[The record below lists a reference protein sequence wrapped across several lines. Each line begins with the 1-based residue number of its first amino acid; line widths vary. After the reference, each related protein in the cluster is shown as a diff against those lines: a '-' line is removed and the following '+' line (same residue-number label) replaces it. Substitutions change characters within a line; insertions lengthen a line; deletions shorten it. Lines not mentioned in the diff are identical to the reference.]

1 MTNTSKTAQPGSLP
15 HPRPSTSLLTA
26 IVESAPTAIV
36 MIRRDGRIE
45 LVNKET
51 ERLFGYGREELLGQ
65 TIEVLLPERF
75 RSGHPVLRAA
85 LFADPQVRRIGAG
98 RDLFA
103 LRKDGSEFPVEIGLN
118 PIDTEDG
125 LFVLGAIVDITQRRR
140 LEEKLRHG
148 EERFRLLVEG
158 VQDYAIMLLD
168 PEGRVITW
176 NAGAER
182 IKGYQAE
189 EIVGQHV
196 SQFFPQEAIDRG
208 EPGHE
213 LEVAR
218 TQDRC
223 EDEGW
228 RVRKDGS
235 QFWANVVVTAL
246 RAEDG
251 TFKGFSNITRDLS
264 ERRQGEENSR
274 AIAAELQRSNTE
286 LDDFAYI
293 VSHELKEPL
302 RGIAYVASF
311 LIADYHDQ
319 LGEDG
324 RKNLLSFQRLTQRM
338 SALIGALAKYSR
350 VGRSQLELADTDLNR
365 TIREVLDGL
374 RVPIEESR
382 VDIRIPRP
390 LPRIRCERVLAAE
403 VFHNLVSNAI
413 KYNDKPDKWVE
424 VGWRAGDHP
433 EDPPVFYVRDNG
445 IGIPE
450 KHFESV
456 FRIFKRLHGRDNYG
470 GGTGA
475 GLTIARKIV
484 ERHGGRIWLASEPG
498 KGTTFDFTLDHGVA
512 DADAT

>member
-1 MTNTSKTAQPGSLP
+1 
-15 HPRPSTSLLTA
+15 LLTA
-26 IVESAPTAIV
+26 IVESALTAIV
-36 MIRRDGRIE
+36 MIGRDGRIE

-65 TIEVLLPERF
+65 PVEVLLPERV
-75 RSGHPVLRAA
+75 RSGHPAFRTAF
-85 LFADPQVRRIGAG
+85 FADPQTRRMGAG
-98 RDLFA
+98 RDLFG
-103 LRKDGSEFPVEIGLN
+103 LRKDGNEFPVEIGLN
-118 PIDTEDG
+118 SIHTEDG
-125 LFVLGAIVDITQRRR
+125 LFVLSAIVDITQRQR
-140 LEEKLRHG
+140 LEEKLRQS
-148 EERFRLLVEG
+148 EERFRLLVEV

-168 PEGRVITW
+168 PQGRIVTW

-182 IKGYQAE
+182 ILGYQAK
-189 EIVGQHV
+189 EIIGQHV
-196 SQFFPQEAIDRG
+196 SRFFPQEAIERG
-208 EPGHE
+208 EPDHE

-235 QFWANVVVTAL
+235 QFWANMVVTAL

-251 TFKGFSNITRDLS
+251 TLKGFSTITRDLS
-264 ERRQGEENSR
+264 ERRQVEERLR
-274 AIAAELQRSNTE
+274 AIAAELGRSNTE
-286 LDDFAYI
+286 LDDFAYM
-293 VSHELKEPL
+293 VSHDLKEPL
-302 RGIAYVASF
+302 RGIAHVASF

-324 RKNLLSFQRLTQRM
+324 RKNLLSLQTLSQRM
-338 SALIGALAKYSR
+338 SALIDALVKYSR

-365 TIREVLDGL
+365 TIQEVLDGL

-382 VDIRIPRP
+382 IEIRIHEP
-390 LPRIRCERVLAAE
+390 LPWIHCERVLAAD
-403 VFHNLVSNAI
+403 VFHNLISNAI

-456 FRIFKRLHGRDNYG
+456 FRIFKRLHGRDSYG
-470 GGTGA
+470 GGTGV

-484 ERHGGRIWLASEPG
+484 ERHGGRIWLTSEPG

-512 DADAT
+512 DANAT

>member
-1 MTNTSKTAQPGSLP
+1 MSKRSKTARPRSLP
-15 HPRPSTSLLTA
+15 HPRPFTSLLTS

-36 MIRRDGRIE
+36 MIGRDGRIE
-45 LVNKET
+45 LMNKAT
-51 ERLFGYGREELLGQ
+51 EKLFGYGREELLRQ
-65 TIEVLLPERF
+65 PVETLVPERLRSRHPTF
-75 RSGHPVLRAA
+75 RTAF
-85 LFADPQVRRIGAG
+85 FAVPQARRMGAG
-98 RDLFA
+98 RDLFG

-118 PIDTEDG
+118 SIDTEDG
-125 LFVLGAIVDITQRRR
+125 LFVLSAIVDITQRQR
-140 LEEKLRHG
+140 LEEKLRQS
-148 EERFRLLVEG
+148 EERFRLLVEE

-168 PEGRVITW
+168 PQGRIITW

-182 IKGYQAE
+182 ILGYKAK

-196 SQFFPQEAIDRG
+196 SHLFPQEAIDRG

-223 EDEGW
+223 EHEGW

-235 QFWANVVVTAL
+235 QFWANMIVTAL

-251 TFKGFSNITRDLS
+251 ILKGFSRITRDLS
-264 ERRQGEENSR
+264 EQRQVEEGLR
-274 AIAAELQRSNTE
+274 AIAAELGRSNTE
-286 LDDFAYI
+286 LANFAYI
-293 VSHELKEPL
+293 VSHELIEPL
-302 RGIAYVASF
+302 RGIAHVASF

-319 LGEDG
+319 FDEDG
-324 RKNLLSFQRLTQRM
+324 RAKLLSLQTLSQRM
-338 SALIGALAKYSR
+338 SALTDALVKYSR
-350 VGRSQLELADTDLNR
+350 VGRSQLVLADIDLNR
-365 TIREVLDGL
+365 TIREVQDGL
-374 RVPIEESR
+374 RVSIEESR

-390 LPRIRCERVLAAE
+390 LPQIHCERVLAPE
-403 VFHNLVSNAI
+403 VFHNLISNAI

-445 IGIPE
+445 IGIPQ
-450 KHFESV
+450 KHLESV
-456 FRIFKRLHGRDNYG
+456 FRIFNRLHGRDIYG

-484 ERHGGRIWLASEPG
+484 ERHGGRIWLESEPG
-498 KGTTFDFTLDHGVA
+498 KGTTFYFTLGHGVA
-512 DADAT
+512 DADST